1 MRRFSIAVIVLLFL
15 ISPARG
21 LGKKDEVRTALD
33 LLEST
38 YRSIT
43 SLRAKFLQSEERPGV
58 GVSTSEEGLM
68 SFMPP
73 GKMRWD
79 YEGKRP
85 HRVVINDNLV
95 WIFTPGRNQV
105 VRREMSLQEM
115 RMGPMT
121 FMRGLEGLEEQ
132 FAVYPGKDTLEGKY
146 ALDLFPIDER
156 TSYERI
162 GILVSVQTGLLER
175 IRIHHRLG
183 NLTTIEFS
191 DIRTGVKF
199 PDDLFEWDVPEG
211 TEVIEP

>member
-1 MRRFSIAVIVLLFL
+1 MKRFFLAVFVLFFL

-21 LGKKDEVRTALD
+21 LGKEDEVRTALD

-38 YRSIT
+38 YRSVT
-43 SLRAKFLQSEERPGV
+43 SLRARFIQSEERPGV
-58 GVSTSEEGLM
+58 GVSTSEEGRM

-79 YEGKRP
+79 YKGKRP

-95 WIFTPGRNQV
+95 WIYTPGRNQV

-115 RMGPMT
+115 RIGPMT
-121 FMRGLEGLEEQ
+121 FMRGLESLEEQ
-132 FAVYPGKDTLEGKY
+132 FRVYPGSDIHEGKY
-146 ALDLFPIDER
+146 SLDLFPIDEK

-162 GILVSVQTGLLER
+162 GILISTQTGLLER

-199 PDDLFEWDVPEG
+199 PDDLFEWDIPEG
-211 TEVIEP
+211 TKIIEP